1 MARRI
6 FGIFLILL
14 GVFGIMLAV
23 KGGNSAKQIVA
34 DMGSGMENSIDLVID
49 SLETVLDSLL
59 LTREALVDVET
70 ALARVEETAVN
81 VSTTLEGTD
90 PIFNEMLAITT
101 QDLPNSLET
110 IEQAVPNAVE
120 AADAVDATLR
130 TLNKFK
136 IDTKILGFPI
146 QYDLGIDYD
155 PSVPFSASVAAIG
168 TSLDGLPERLRGLET
183 AFTDTQDNL
192 AAISQDMDNLS
203 GDLVA
208 INEQVAGLTPLV
220 NEFIRIVNEGTDN
233 LRLAKGQVGNQ
244 VAMVNSIIT
253 LGMAWLM
260 LSQVVPLYLGYE
272 LIMGRLS
279 PGDEPI
285 LTVENANAAK
295 TAVADDDNV

>member
-1 MARRI
+1 MVRRI
-6 FGIFLILL
+6 FGAFLILL
-14 GVFGIMLAV
+14 GVSGILFAVMGGNAV
-23 KGGNSAKQIVA
+23 KQTVI
-34 DMGSGMENSIDLVID
+34 DLGSGMESSIDLVID
-49 SLETVLDSLL
+49 SLDTVLDSLL
-59 LTREALVDVET
+59 LTRDALVDVEA
-70 ALARVEETAVN
+70 ALVRVEETAVN

-90 PIFNEMLAITT
+90 PIFSEMLAITT

-110 IEQAVPNAVE
+110 IEQAVPNAVD

-146 QYDLGIDYD
+146 QYDLGINYD

-183 AFTDTQDNL
+183 AFNDTQANL

-203 GDLVA
+203 GDLAA
-208 INEQVAGLTPLV
+208 INEQVAGFTPLV
-220 NEFIRIVNEGTDN
+220 NDFILIVNEGTDN
-233 LRLAKGQVGNQ
+233 LRLAKGQIDDQ
-244 VAMVNSIIT
+244 VAMVNGIIT
-253 LGMAWLM
+253 LGMVWLV

-285 LTVENANAAK
+285 LTVADADEK
-295 TAVADDDNV
+295 ETAVTDNESE

>member
-6 FGIFLILL
+6 FGVFLILL
-14 GVFGIMLAV
+14 GISGILLAFM
-23 KGGNSAKQIVA
+23 GGNAAKQTVT
-34 DMGSGMENSIDLVID
+34 DLGTGMASSIDLVIE
-49 SLETVLDSLL
+49 SLDTVLDSLV
-59 LTREALVDVET
+59 LTQAALVDVEA

-136 IDTKILGFPI
+136 IDTSILGFPI
-146 QYDLGIDYD
+146 QYDLGINYD

-168 TSLDGLPERLRGLET
+168 TSLDGLPERLRDLET

-192 AAISQDMDNLS
+192 ATIGQDMDDLS
-203 GDLVA
+203 GDLAA
-208 INEQVAGLTPLV
+208 INEQVAGFTPLV

-233 LRLAKGQVGNQ
+233 LRLARGQIENK

-253 LGMAWLM
+253 LGMAWLV
-260 LSQVVPLYLGYE
+260 LSQIVPLYLGYE

-279 PGDEPI
+279 PGDEPV
-285 LTVENANAAK
+285 LTVENADVQAKAA
-295 TAVADDDNV
+295 TDDERA